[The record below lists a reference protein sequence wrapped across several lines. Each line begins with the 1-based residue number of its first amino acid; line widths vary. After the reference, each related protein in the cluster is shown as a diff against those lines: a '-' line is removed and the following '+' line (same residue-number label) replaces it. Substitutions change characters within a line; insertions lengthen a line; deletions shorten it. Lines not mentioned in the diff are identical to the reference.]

1 MWKGKGHR
9 VNLPNALTV
18 IRILLVP
25 LFLYKA
31 LTGDITFAAVVYVAA
46 AITDGLDGFIAR
58 FWHMQTRLG
67 TFLDPLADK
76 LLIATSYVTL
86 AILGLAPL
94 WLTLAV
100 LTKDVIIPMGSLLVY
115 LLKGSLTVRPRMIGK
130 VTTFFQ
136 FTYVPL
142 VLVTAVL
149 KDRGHVPVGTEGLLN
164 PMALVTGALTVIS
177 LAVYIIDGL
186 RALED

>member
-1 MWKGKGHR
+1 M
-9 VNLPNALTV
+9 NLPNALTV

-31 LTGDITFAAVVYVAA
+31 MTGEIGFAAVVYVTA

-58 FWHMQTRLG
+58 FWNLQTRLG

-76 LLIATSYVTL
+76 LLIATSYITL
-86 AILGLAPL
+86 AILEMIPL

-100 LTKDVIIPMGSLLVY
+100 LSKDIIVALGSLVKFLMEGH
-115 LLKGSLTVRPRMIGK
+115 LNIRVRPIGK

-136 FTYVPL
+136 FVYV
-142 VLVTAVL
+142 
-149 KDRGHVPVGTEGLLN
+149 LL
-164 PMALVTGALTVIS
+164 ALVSAHAFGYGSETLLAATLEGPLAYLTGGLTVVS
-177 LAVYIIDGL
+177 TGVYIIDGF
-186 RALED
+186 RGMED

>member
-1 MWKGKGHR
+1 M
-9 VNLPNALTV
+9 NLPNALTV

-31 LTGDITFAAVVYVAA
+31 LTGDLTFAAIVYVTA

-58 FWHMQTRLG
+58 FWHLQTRLG

-76 LLIATSYVTL
+76 LLIATSFVTL
-86 AILGLAPL
+86 TILGLAPL
-94 WLTLAV
+94 WLTMAV
-100 LTKDVIIPMGSLLVY
+100 LTKDIIVAFGSLIVY
-115 LLKGSLTVRPRMIGK
+115 LMQGTLTVRPRPIGK

-136 FTYVPL
+136 FMYVLL
-142 VLVTAVL
+142 VLVTVVL
-149 KDRGHVPVGTEGLLN
+149 QTRGHIPAGTESLLD
-164 PMALVTGALTVIS
+164 PMALLTGALTVIA
-177 LAVYIIDGL
+177 LAVYIIDGF

>member
-1 MWKGKGHR
+1 

-31 LTGDITFAAVVYVAA
+31 LTGEMGFAAVVYVTAA
-46 AITDGLDGFIAR
+46 VTDGLDGFIAR
-58 FWHMQTRLG
+58 FWDLQTRLG

-76 LLIATSYVTL
+76 LLIATSYITL
-86 AILGLAPL
+86 AILGMIPL

-100 LTKDVIIPMGSLLVY
+100 LSKDIIVALGSLVKFLMEGN
-115 LLKGSLTVRPRMIGK
+115 LKIRVRPIGK

-136 FTYVPL
+136 FFYV
-142 VLVTAVL
+142 
-149 KDRGHVPVGTEGLLN
+149 LL
-164 PMALVTGALTVIS
+164 ALVSAHAFGFGSETFLAATLEGPLAYLTGGLTVAS
-177 LAVYIIDGL
+177 MGVYIIDGF
-186 RALED
+186 RGMEN

>member
-1 MWKGKGHR
+1 M
-9 VNLPNALTV
+9 NLPNALTV

-31 LTGDITFAAVVYVAA
+31 LMGDITFAAIVYVAA

-58 FWHMQTRLG
+58 FWHLQTRLG

-86 AILGLAPL
+86 TILGLVPL
-94 WLTLAV
+94 WLTMAV
-100 LTKDVIIPMGSLLVY
+100 LTKDIMVALGSLVVY
-115 LLKGSLTVRPRMIGK
+115 FMQGNLTVRPRPIGK

-136 FTYVPL
+136 FCYVPL
-142 VLVTAVL
+142 VLATAVFQ
-149 KDRGHVPVGTEGLLN
+149 KRGHVTVGTEGLLD
-164 PMALVTGALTVIS
+164 PMALVTGGLTVIA
-177 LAVYIIDGL
+177 LAVYIIDGF

>member
-1 MWKGKGHR
+1 M
-9 VNLPNALTV
+9 NLPNALTV

-31 LTGDITFAAVVYVAA
+31 LTGDITFAAVVYVTA

-76 LLIATSYVTL
+76 LLIATAFVTL
-86 AILGLAPL
+86 AILGIAPL
-94 WLTLAV
+94 WLTMVV
-100 LTKDVIIPMGSLLVY
+100 LTKDVIIPVGSLLVY
-115 LLKGSLTVRPRMIGK
+115 LLQGNLTVRPRAIGK
-130 VTTFFQ
+130 ITTFFQ
-136 FTYVPL
+136 FMYVPL
-142 VLVTAVL
+142 
-149 KDRGHVPVGTEGLLN
+149 
-164 PMALVTGALTVIS
+164 ALVTVVIRNNGYEHFWTEDLLDPMAYVTGTLTVIS
-177 LAVYIIDGL
+177 LAVYIIDGF

>member
-1 MWKGKGHR
+1 

-31 LTGDITFAAVVYVAA
+31 LTGDITFAAAVYIAA

-76 LLIATSYVTL
+76 LLIATSFVTL
-86 AILGLAPL
+86 AILGMAPL
-94 WLTLAV
+94 WLTITV
-100 LTKDVIIPMGSLLVY
+100 LSRDVIIAMGSLIVY
-115 LLKGSLTVRPRMIGK
+115 LMQGNLTVHPRPIGK
-130 VTTFFQ
+130 ITTFFQ
-136 FTYVPL
+136 FLYVLL
-142 VLVTAVL
+142 VLVTVVVQT
-149 KDRGHVPVGTEGLLN
+149 RGYKTFWTAALTDPVALL
-164 PMALVTGALTVIS
+164 VGALTVIS
-177 LAVYIIDGL
+177 LAVYIIDGF

>member
-1 MWKGKGHR
+1 M
-9 VNLPNALTV
+9 NLPNALTV

-31 LTGDITFAAVVYVAA
+31 LTGDITFAAIVYIAA

-58 FWHMQTRLG
+58 FWHLQTRLG

-86 AILGLAPL
+86 AILGLSPL
-94 WLTLAV
+94 WLTMAV
-100 LTKDVIIPMGSLLVY
+100 LTKDVVIALGSLIVY
-115 LLKGSLTVRPRMIGK
+115 LMQGNLTVRPRPIGK
-130 VTTFFQ
+130 ITTFFQ
-136 FTYVPL
+136 FIYVPL
-142 VLVTAVL
+142 VLLTVVL
-149 KDRGHVPVGTEGLLN
+149 QNRGHVPAGTEIYLE
-164 PMALVTGALTVIS
+164 PMALVTGALTVIA
-177 LAVYIIDGL
+177 LPVYIIDGF

>member
-1 MWKGKGHR
+1 M
-9 VNLPNALTV
+9 NLPNALTV

-31 LTGDITFAAVVYVAA
+31 LTGDLTFAVIVYVTA

-58 FWHMQTRLG
+58 FWHLQTRLG

-76 LLIATSYVTL
+76 LLIAASYVTL
-86 AILGLAPL
+86 TILGLVPL
-94 WLTLAV
+94 WLTMAV
-100 LTKDVIIPMGSLLVY
+100 LTKDIIVALGSLIVY
-115 LLKGSLTVRPRMIGK
+115 LMQGNLTVRPRPIGK
-130 VTTFFQ
+130 ITTFFQ

-142 VLVTAVL
+142 VLATVIL
-149 KDRGHVPVGTEGLLN
+149 QRQGHVPVGTEGFLD
-164 PMALVTGALTVIS
+164 PMALATGALTVIA
-177 LAVYIIDGL
+177 LAVYIIDGF